1 MPELDYLAMM
11 DDPDLNSAF
20 AAQDAAEAL
29 IALGWP
35 VQPADDDTDTW
46 RIGYFVLT
54 DEELIG
60 LASRRGIRP
69 AAETVQ

>member
-1 MPELDYLAMM
+1 MATATPTIG
-11 DDPDLNSAF
+11 DLLI
-20 AAQDAAEAL
+20 AQDAAEAL

-35 VQPADDDTDTW
+35 VTPADDTSDTW

-60 LASRRGIRP
+60 LAARRGIQP
-69 AAETVQ
+69 AAEMVQ

>member
-1 MPELDYLAMM
+1 MAIVTPTIGNLLIAH
-11 DDPDLNSAF
+11 
-20 AAQDAAEAL
+20 DAAEAL

-35 VQPADDDTDTW
+35 VTPADDDSDTW

-60 LASRRGIRP
+60 LATRRGIQA

>member
-1 MPELDYLAMM
+1 MPEPIYLAPM
-11 DDPDLNSAF
+11 DDLDLNSAF

-29 IALGWP
+29 NALGLS
-35 VQPADDDTDTW
+35 VQAAEDDSETW

-54 DEELIG
+54 DNGLIG

-69 AAETVQ
+69 AAEIVQ